1 MHIMSTHFAK
11 TLVWKHEYDVKLW
24 RHKHRTPQ
32 TNDHHMSLNE
42 TPPWKNFLRPPLFIN
57 VFTRARKAERIL
69 SVNLGEAISVIFASQ
84 VP

>member
-1 MHIMSTHFAK
+1 
-11 TLVWKHEYDVKLW
+11 
-24 RHKHRTPQ
+24 
-32 TNDHHMSLNE
+32 MSLNE
-42 TPPWKNFLRPPLFIN
+42 TPPWKNFLRTPLFIN